1 MDPISVNTNRVRS
14 FQDLA
19 AWQRPIELCIV
30 IYALTAQFPKTETF
44 GLSAQLRRAAV
55 SVASNVA
62 EGHERMSTL
71 QFLQFLGNA
80 RGSNGEVA
88 TQLVIAKALGFGAQ
102 KDLDKAQRLCIEVGK
117 LLNGLIKSLR
127 SKLPNP

>member
-1 MDPISVNTNRVRS
+1 MAPISVNTSRVQS
-14 FQDLA
+14 FRYLA

-30 IYALTAQFPKTETF
+30 IYTLTAQFPKTETF
-44 GLSAQLRRAAV
+44 GLTAQLRRAAV

-62 EGHERMSTL
+62 EGHERLTTL

-80 RGSNGEVA
+80 RGSNGELA

-102 KDLDKAQRLCIEVGK
+102 KDLDKAQGLCSEVGR
-117 LLNGLIKSLR
+117 LLNGLIKSLQ